1 MTFRPQH
8 QVSRGQMETAL
19 TAVLI
24 VLLVGMVSA
33 QAQTFTVLYEFT
45 GASDGA
51 HPYRGSLLVD
61 NKGNVYGAAS
71 GGGNTACN
79 PSFGCG
85 VLFKIN
91 SKARESVLYTFNGSP
106 DGAEPYVTAIA
117 NPAGGG
123 YAIAEYGGT
132 GPCVRGLSG
141 CGAIIKIDG
150 TGKESVLYSFEGSP
164 DGTYPQP
171 GLVRDAAG
179 NLYGTTELGG
189 TFDDGTV
196 FRIDPSGAETV
207 LYSFAGSSDGEWPT
221 GGLVRD
227 KKGNLYGTTELGG
240 ADNVGTVFMLDSAGQ
255 ETVMHSFGAGSDGA
269 IPFAG
274 LAHDA
279 AGNLYGA
286 TQSGGAHNYGAVF
299 TISRA
304 TGQESVLYSFAGAPG
319 DGSSPYATLVVDAKG
334 NLYGTT
340 WNGGANDDGTVFKL
354 DPAGDET
361 LLHSF
366 AGSDGRQI
374 YGGLVLDAAGNLYG
388 TALLGGIN
396 DNGTVFKLTP

>member
-1 MTFRPQH
+1 
-8 QVSRGQMETAL
+8 
-19 TAVLI
+19 
-24 VLLVGMVSA
+24 
-33 QAQTFTVLYEFT
+33 
-45 GASDGA
+45 
-51 HPYRGSLLVD
+51 
-61 NKGNVYGAAS
+61 
-71 GGGNTACN
+71 
-79 PSFGCG
+79 
-85 VLFKIN
+85 
-91 SKARESVLYTFNGSP
+91 
-106 DGAEPYVTAIA
+106 
-117 NPAGGG
+117 
-123 YAIAEYGGT
+123 
-132 GPCVRGLSG
+132 
-141 CGAIIKIDG
+141 
-150 TGKESVLYSFEGSP
+150 
-164 DGTYPQP
+164 
-171 GLVRDAAG
+171 VRDAAG